1 MNKEYTISTIT
12 NNTVYN
18 NICSFFSACN
28 HTPVYTANNI
38 TVYRDETLSFYIIVY
53 AISDEYVYF
62 SFSREWDSNNP
73 WYAQH
78 ESLRADKLGAD
89 KYFVYVLPCRE
100 GTLICNYTE
109 STFMFLQ

>member
-12 NNTVYN
+12 NNAVYT

-28 HTPVYTANNI
+28 HTPIYTANNI

-62 SFSREWDSNNP
+62 SFSTIDMEKM
-73 WYAQH
+73 
-78 ESLRADKLGAD
+78 L
-89 KYFVYVLPCRE
+89 KYGKMVVIGRSGIKWEMPK
-100 GTLICNYTE
+100 IPI
-109 STFMFLQ
+109 SV